1 MSSTERCQENRAETE
16 TGESLAK
23 LRSPKHLKVE
33 ELSMKSVPKSFAVT
47 LAILSSIF
55 LVSGLD
61 AEDKSEPITI
71 VSHVDIKP
79 DAYMPQAEENSWR
92 LFRAEAAATKQDA
105 GLVSYVVLQET
116 DATNHFTIVETWR
129 DAKAYEMH
137 VGSRHTVQFRDEIQ
151 PFLGSPFDSRIHR
164 QFR

>member
-1 MSSTERCQENRAETE
+1 MNLVT
-16 TGESLAK
+16 
-23 LRSPKHLKVE
+23 
-33 ELSMKSVPKSFAVT
+33 KSIALT
-47 LAILSSIF
+47 LAIFSF
-55 LVSGLD
+55 VCFVSGFD
-61 AEDKSEPITI
+61 AEDKGGPITI

-92 LFRAEAAATKQDA
+92 LFRAETVATKQDG
-105 GLVSYVVLQET
+105 GLVSYVVLQQI

-137 VGSRHTVQFRDEIQ
+137 VGSKHTVQFRDEIQ
-151 PFLGSPFDSRIHR
+151 PFLGSPFDSRIHH

>member
-1 MSSTERCQENRAETE
+1 M
-16 TGESLAK
+16 K
-23 LRSPKHLKVE
+23 LVF
-33 ELSMKSVPKSFAVT
+33 KSFVVA
-47 LAILSSIF
+47 LAILSSVF

-61 AEDKSEPITI
+61 AEDKREPITI

-92 LFRAEAAATKQDA
+92 LFRAETAATKQDA
-105 GLVSYVVLQET
+105 GLVSYVVLQQI

-137 VGSRHTVQFRDEIQ
+137 VECKHTYSSGMRSNRFWAVRSTPASTISFARGE
-151 PFLGSPFDSRIHR
+151 
-164 QFR
+164 

>member
-1 MSSTERCQENRAETE
+1 MSACCPHKFK
-16 TGESLAK
+16 ESFMK
-23 LRSPKHLKVE
+23 LVFT
-33 ELSMKSVPKSFAVT
+33 SFAVT
-47 LAILSSIF
+47 LAILVSVCF
-55 LVSGLD
+55 VSGLH
-61 AEDKSEPITI
+61 AEDKSGPITI

-92 LFRAEAAATKQDA
+92 LFRAEAAATQQDA
-105 GLVSYVVLQET
+105 GLVSYVVLQQI

-137 VGSRHTVQFRDEIQ
+137 VGSKHTVQFRDEIQ
-151 PFLGSPFDSRIHR
+151 PFLGSPFDSRIHH

>member
-1 MSSTERCQENRAETE
+1 M
-16 TGESLAK
+16 K
-23 LRSPKHLKVE
+23 LVF
-33 ELSMKSVPKSFAVT
+33 KSFAVA
-47 LAILSSIF
+47 LAILSSVF

-61 AEDKSEPITI
+61 AEDKREPITI

-92 LFRAEAAATKQDA
+92 LFRAETAATKLDA
-105 GLVSYVVLQET
+105 GLVSYVVLQQI
-116 DATNHFTIVETWR
+116 DATNHFTIVETWS

-137 VGSRHTVQFRDEIQ
+137 VGCKHTVQFRDEIQ
-151 PFLGSPFDSRIHR
+151 PFLGSPFDSRTHH

>member
-1 MSSTERCQENRAETE
+1 MRF
-16 TGESLAK
+16 
-23 LRSPKHLKVE
+23 V
-33 ELSMKSVPKSFAVT
+33 LSALTSFAVA
-47 LAILSSIF
+47 LAILGSVF
-55 LVSGLD
+55 RVSGSD

-92 LFRAEAAATKQDA
+92 LFRVEAAATKQDT
-105 GLVSYVVLQET
+105 GLVSYVILQQI
-116 DATNHFTIVETWR
+116 DAANHFTIVETWR

-137 VGSRHTVQFRDEIQ
+137 VGSKHTVQFRDEIQ
-151 PFLGSPFDSRIHR
+151 PFLGSPFDSRIHH